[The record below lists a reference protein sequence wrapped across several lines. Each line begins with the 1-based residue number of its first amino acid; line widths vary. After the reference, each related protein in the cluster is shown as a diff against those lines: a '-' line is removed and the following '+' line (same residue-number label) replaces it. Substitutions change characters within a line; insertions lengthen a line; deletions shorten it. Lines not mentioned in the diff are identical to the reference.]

1 MDLDQRSIVI
11 FLWMQGKNAKDI
23 EHEINDTLGSICV
36 KYSTITKYIRK
47 SKISQ
52 IPDQGENSEENH
64 DHGENDLK
72 IIEVL
77 NEYPFAS
84 VRQIART
91 TGIPKST
98 VYFKLTQK
106 LGFVNM
112 HLKWVPHSL
121 NDMQKKTR
129 VSISK
134 QLLKILHSAKHNGWN
149 YFATGDESWFYLSYD
164 YEQMWVASGNEPS
177 KREKKMI
184 GSEKVLLSVYWNPNG
199 FLLIDALPKGS
210 KFNADYYINNI
221 LIPLTENGTLYPDT
235 NGRRLNLHV
244 DNARPHTAK
253 KSTQTMEYLG
263 LKKVHH
269 PTYSPDIAPSDFF
282 LFGYAKE
289 KLKGIKFNSRDELIQ
304 KVIEIL
310 NSIPKELLSQV
321 FDEWERRLIQV
332 IDTNGE
338 YI

>member
-1 MDLDQRSIVI
+1 
-11 FLWMQGKNAKDI
+11 
-23 EHEINDTLGSICV
+23 
-36 KYSTITKYIRK
+36 
-47 SKISQ
+47 
-52 IPDQGENSEENH
+52 
-64 DHGENDLK
+64 
-72 IIEVL
+72 
-77 NEYPFAS
+77 
-84 VRQIART
+84 
-91 TGIPKST
+91 
-98 VYFKLTQK
+98 
-106 LGFVNM
+106 
-112 HLKWVPHSL
+112 
-121 NDMQKKTR
+121 
-129 VSISK
+129 
-134 QLLKILHSAKHNGWN
+134 
-149 YFATGDESWFYLSYD
+149 
-164 YEQMWVASGNEPS
+164 MWVASGNEPS

-263 LKKVHH
+263 LKKVPH
-269 PTYSPDIAPSDFF
+269 PPYSPDIAPSDFF
-282 LFGYAKE
+282 LFGYVKE

-321 FDEWERRLIQV
+321 FDEWEKRLIQV